1 VANSFPIRFKPFSK
15 IQAMSQNTS
24 VNFELTDT
32 SGNYVQANY
41 ICVAIAGSVNGI
53 GYVEVSLSSIN
64 AVNKTFDNNASGT
77 LGGIAVPMEKF
88 EVVLPTPLTCS
99 SITLTQRGTG
109 TGLTGLVIYG
119 VYKEENTLKAR
130 SRFGGV

>member
-15 IQAMSQNTS
+15 VQAMSQNTS

-41 ICVAIAGSVNGI
+41 ICVAIAGSVNAL

-77 LGGIAVPMEKF
+77 LGGIVVPMEKF

-99 SITLTQRGTG
+99 SITLTQRSTG
-109 TGLTGLVIYG
+109 TYTGLVIYG
-119 VYKEENTLKAR
+119 VYKEENTLKSR

>member
-1 VANSFPIRFKPFSK
+1 MANSFPIRFKPFSK
-15 IQAMSQNTS
+15 HQGMSQNTS

-41 ICVAIAGSVNGI
+41 ICVAIAGSVNAL

-64 AVNKTFDNNASGT
+64 GVTKSFGNDASGT

-99 SITLTQRGTG
+99 SITLTQRSTG
-109 TGLTGLVIYG
+109 TYTGLVTYG

>member
-1 VANSFPIRFKPFSK
+1 MANSFPIRFKPFSK
-15 IQAMSQNTS
+15 HQGMSQNTS
-24 VNFELTDT
+24 VNFEFTDT

-41 ICVAIAGSVNGI
+41 ICVAIAGSVNAL

-64 AVNKTFDNNASGT
+64 GVTKSFGNDASGT

-99 SITLTQRGTG
+99 SITLTQRSTG
-109 TGLTGLVIYG
+109 TYTGLVTYG